1 MHSPHAQTAPT
12 LVDLT
17 STAGPSRCQRLIAG
31 SLTVVLYIAFW
42 GAWMLVIGVRPC
54 VTASLL
60 WR

>member
-1 MHSPHAQTAPT
+1 MQSPHALTDQT

-17 STAGPSRCQRLIAG
+17 STAGPSRFQRLIAG
-31 SLTVVLYIAFW
+31 SLTIVLCIALW
-42 GAWMLVIGVRPC
+42 GAWMLVIGVRLC

>member
-1 MHSPHAQTAPT
+1 MQSPHAQTNHT

-17 STAGPSRCQRLIAG
+17 SAAGPSRFQRLIAG
-31 SLTVVLYIAFW
+31 SLTVVLCIALW

>member
-1 MHSPHAQTAPT
+1 MQSPHAQTDPT

-17 STAGPSRCQRLIAG
+17 AAAGASRFQRLIAG
-31 SLTVVLYIAFW
+31 SLTVVLCIAFW

>member
-1 MHSPHAQTAPT
+1 MQSPHAQTYPM

-17 STAGPSRCQRLIAG
+17 SPAGTSCFQRLIAG
-31 SLTVVLYIAFW
+31 SLTVVLCIAFW